1 MIERNIKSLKK
12 YEMIVSSQLSIK
24 PITDR
29 DITTDYIVWMN
40 DKEITLYTEQ
50 KYKKHNFESIK
61 NFIIQTNN
69 SSSNLLYGI
78 FFENKHVGNIKL
90 GLINV
95 FHKTADLSYLIGSKK
110 NRSKGIATNS
120 ISVISN
126 LAFKDLKL
134 SKISAGVYSNNV
146 ASIRVLEKN
155 KFQREGIRLKQYIFN
170 KERIDGFI
178 YGKFS

>member
-1 MIERNIKSLKK
+1 MR
-12 YEMIVSSQLSIK
+12 VSSQLSIK
-24 PITDR
+24 PITDK
-29 DITTDYIVWMN
+29 DITTDYIEWMN
-40 DKEITLYTEQ
+40 DIDITLYTEQ

-78 FFENKHVGNIKL
+78 FFENKHIGNIKL
-90 GLINV
+90 GSINL

-110 NRSKGIATNS
+110 NWGKGIATNS

-126 LAFKDLKL
+126 LAFTDLKL
-134 SKISAGVYSNNV
+134 SKISAGVYSNNL

-155 KFQREGIRLKQYIFN
+155 KFQREGIRLRQYLCN
-170 KERIDGFI
+170 KERVDGLI